1 MTPIRVVIVDDHP
14 AFRAGLAGMLS
25 TVEGLLVAGQ
35 AADGEEALE
44 RVRDVAPDVV
54 LMDLHMPRMSGLEAT
69 EKISAESGAPAVV
82 ALTMVEDDETVVA
95 AMRAGASG
103 YLLKGADKDDVVRAI
118 HAAAA
123 GELIFGRGVA
133 GGVRQFLAPSVPPP
147 IQRPFPELTD
157 REVEVLDLLARG
169 LRNTDIAAALYV
181 SQKTVRNH
189 VSNIFTKLDVDRSQA
204 IVLAREKGLGR

>member
-69 EKISAESGAPAVV
+69 EKISAEAGAPAVV
-82 ALTMVEDDETVVA
+82 ALTMVEDDESVAA

-133 GGVRQFLAPSVPPP
+133 GGVRQFLAPSVPAPRK
-147 IQRPFPELTD
+147 RPFPELTD
-157 REVEVLDLLARG
+157 REVEVLDLIARG
-169 LRNTDIAAALYV
+169 LRNADIAAALYV
-181 SQKTVRNH
+181 SEKTVRNH